1 MGGRLLASELYP
13 RWLACG
19 LPAAHVAGDRVI
31 TKTSGNLA
39 RKPCVRGSEEFM
51 LTDEQVALLCDI
63 GRSIAFDDDK
73 NGEVDRLIVDG
84 YVLKDGD
91 LYDLTAKGLKIV
103 EDRAGPAIA
112 ELES

>member
-1 MGGRLLASELYP
+1 
-13 RWLACG
+13 
-19 LPAAHVAGDRVI
+19 
-31 TKTSGNLA
+31 
-39 RKPCVRGSEEFM
+39 M
-51 LTDEQVALLCDI
+51 LTDQQVALLCDI

-73 NGEVDRLIVDG
+73 NGEVERLTIDG
-84 YVLKDGD
+84 YVLKNGD